1 MTPCACEMRFNALK
15 EAIRLRSDRGC
26 RDVSIETDEKEF
38 KMNHTLPFSQME
50 STLRCDKAAPDYS
63 ASVLSSVDVMAMYET
78 ENLGNQIVV
87 SRV

>member
-1 MTPCACEMRFNALK
+1 VTPCACEMRLNALK

-38 KMNHTLPFSQME
+38 GINHALPFSQME
-50 STLRCDKAAPDYS
+50 SILRCDKSAPDYL
-63 ASVLSSVDVMAMYET
+63 ASVLSSVDVIAMYKT
-78 ENLGNQIVV
+78 ENLGNQTVV